1 MKLLISTLQQD
12 QQYADSQRERAIF
25 DNYIDMISE
34 RLLNP
39 QFNRSD
45 YEHLQK
51 IRIKTLTVLRH
62 LDHDYKKRNN

>member
-1 MKLLISTLQQD
+1 MCKRCLFNLTRSFTE
-12 QQYADSQRERAIF
+12 SQRERAIF